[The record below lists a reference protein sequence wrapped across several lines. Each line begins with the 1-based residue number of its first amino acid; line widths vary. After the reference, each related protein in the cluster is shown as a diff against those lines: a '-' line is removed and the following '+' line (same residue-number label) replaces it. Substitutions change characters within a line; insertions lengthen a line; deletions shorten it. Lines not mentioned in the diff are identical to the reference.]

1 MPKIKLSTLTVDELT
16 KELARREKTKAKAQ
30 KQLEKRRTK
39 LLRQLAA
46 LDAQIG
52 SAPATTTGRKGKPGR
67 KAKPGRKPGP
77 KPGRRA
83 KAKAA
88 KVAKAD
94 KPAAKPA
101 ARKGPKGKRAKN
113 SMTLPAAMTSVM
125 SVEKAMGVKEIAA
138 AVTAAGY
145 KSNSKTFE
153 TIIYQAL
160 KKNKGFVKASRGQYV
175 LAA

>member
-1 MPKIKLSTLTVDELT
+1 MPKIKLSALTVDELT

-30 KQLEKRRTK
+30 KQLEKRRAK

-52 SAPATTTGRKGKPGR
+52 SAPVKKTAR

-88 KVAKAD
+88 

-125 SVEKAMGVKEIAA
+125 SVEKTMGVKEIAA